1 MLRKSQFTVVTKAA
15 NKIAWV
21 VTEAIWDY
29 IKPYWDRL
37 LTSTYGLRQ
46 RELSSR
52 EEIERDLTTQGLI
65 QHAYHSWELGL
76 NEKTNCLIRQ
86 YVRKGKAIDDL
97 CDEDVA
103 EIIEKINMKP
113 KKYVGFSTPIQLFLQ
128 YLWFVAL
135 IS

>member
-1 MLRKSQFTVVTKAA
+1 MILSFGKCKASKLFMLRKSQFTVVTKAA

-52 EEIERDLTTQGLI
+52 EEIERDLTT
-65 QHAYHSWELGL
+65 
-76 NEKTNCLIRQ
+76 
-86 YVRKGKAIDDL
+86 
-97 CDEDVA
+97 
-103 EIIEKINMKP
+103 
-113 KKYVGFSTPIQLFLQ
+113 
-128 YLWFVAL
+128 
-135 IS
+135 